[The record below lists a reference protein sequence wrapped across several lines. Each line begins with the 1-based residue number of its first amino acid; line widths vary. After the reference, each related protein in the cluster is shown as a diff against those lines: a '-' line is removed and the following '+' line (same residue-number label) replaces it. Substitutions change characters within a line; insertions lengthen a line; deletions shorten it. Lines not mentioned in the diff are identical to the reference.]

1 MDQFRLAAKRLPVL
15 RSIAVWGPGLLVM
28 LADTDAGNV
37 VTAAQA
43 GAQWGYRLL
52 PLLMLL
58 APFLYMVQELAVR
71 LGIYTGRGHGE
82 LIREHFGAGWAWLS
96 VAGLAV
102 ATAGTL
108 VTEFTAVAG
117 IGEMFGVSRSLTLP
131 AAALALLAVVATG
144 SYRRIE
150 RTALAIGLFELAFFA
165 VAWATHPDWRV
176 FAADVA
182 DLPLGNREFL
192 YLTAALIGA
201 VFNPW
206 MVFYQQA
213 AVADK
218 GLTPSD
224 CQAERWDTA
233 AGALLTQALTG
244 AVLVAAAAT
253 LGGAHGANGMRG
265 SLDSVGEIGAA
276 LAPVLGA
283 QWGRAVFG
291 AGVLGAAMV
300 AAIVASLALAWGI
313 GEVAGFRR
321 SLEYRPQQAPWFYG
335 VYLVAVAGS
344 AALVWG
350 APDLVWLNIAAQ
362 VVNAF
367 LLPLVLGL
375 LIALAVKALPE
386 AARLSRPYRWIL
398 AAATSV
404 LCAVGWFGA
413 MWGWICGVK

>member
-1 MDQFRLAAKRLPVL
+1 ML
-15 RSIAVWGPGLLVM
+15 RSVAVWGPGLLVM

-52 PLLMLL
+52 PLLVLL
-58 APFLYMVQELAVR
+58 IPLLYMAQELTVR
-71 LGIYTGRGHGE
+71 LGIFTGRGHGE
-82 LIREHFGAGWAWLS
+82 LIREHFGPVWSWVS
-96 VAGLAV
+96 VAGLGV
-102 ATAGTL
+102 ATVGSL

-117 IGEMFGVSRSLTLP
+117 IGEMFGLSRALTLP
-131 AAALALLAVVATG
+131 AAALALVSIVATG

-150 RTALAIGLFELAFFA
+150 RTALLIGLLELAFFG
-165 VAWATHPDWRV
+165 VAWATHPDWHS

-182 DLPLGNREFL
+182 DLPLANHEFL

-218 GLTPSD
+218 GLTPAD
-224 CQAERWDTA
+224 YQAARWDTA
-233 AGALLTQALTG
+233 VGAMLTQLLTA

-253 LGGAHGANGMRG
+253 LGASAHG
-265 SLDSVGEIGAA
+265 SLDSVGEISNA
-276 LAPVLGA
+276 LAPLLGA
-283 QWGRAVFG
+283 QWGRVVFG

-300 AAIVASLALAWGI
+300 AAIVASLALAWGV
-313 GEVAGFRR
+313 GEAMGVRR
-321 SLEYRPQQAPWFYG
+321 SLEYPPAQAPWFYG
-335 VYLVAVAGS
+335 VYGAAVAGS

-350 APDLVWLNIAAQ
+350 ARDLVWLNIGAQ

-375 LIALAVKALPE
+375 LIALAARALPE
-386 AARLSRPYRWIL
+386 GAKLSRPYRWL
-398 AAATSV
+398 LVGAASTV
-404 LCAVGWFGA
+404 CAVGWFGA
-413 MWGWICGVK
+413 MWGWIGGVK

>member
-1 MDQFRLAAKRLPVL
+1 MNQIWPSVRRLPLL

-52 PLLMLL
+52 PLLVLL
-58 APFLYMVQELAVR
+58 IPLLYMVQELAVR

-82 LIREHFGAGWAWLS
+82 LIREHFGPMWSWVS
-96 VAGLAV
+96 VAGLGV
-102 ATAGTL
+102 ATVGTL

-117 IGEMFGVSRSLTLP
+117 IGELFGVSRSLTLP
-131 AAALALLAVVATG
+131 AAALALMAIVATG

-150 RTALAIGLFELAFFA
+150 RTALLIGLLELAFFA
-165 VAWATHPDWRV
+165 VAWTTHPDWRV
-176 FAADVA
+176 VAADIA
-182 DLPLGNREFL
+182 DLPLGNHEFL
-192 YLTAALIGA
+192 YLAAALIGA

-218 GLTPSD
+218 GLTPAD

-233 AGALLTQALTG
+233 VGAVLTQALTA

-253 LGGAHGANGMRG
+253 LGASSGAHG
-265 SLDSVGEIGAA
+265 SLDSVGEIGNA
-276 LAPVLGA
+276 LAPLLGA
-283 QWGRAVFG
+283 QWGRVVFS

-300 AAIVASLALAWGI
+300 AAIVASLALAWGV
-313 GEVAGFRR
+313 GEVTGVRR

-335 VYLVAVAGS
+335 VYMAAVAGS

-350 APDLVWLNIAAQ
+350 ARDLVWLNIGAQ

-375 LIALAVKALPE
+375 LIALAARALPDG
-386 AARLSRPYRWIL
+386 AKLSRAYTWIL
-398 AAATSV
+398 SGATFAV
-404 LCAVGWFGA
+404 CALGCFGA
-413 MWGWICGVK
+413 LWGWIGSVK